1 MVHALHNRVEHETKR
16 TDDQTILL
24 KIPIPTISLDVC
36 FMGGANDARKATIWD
51 IADSSSVSITGTQ
64 ASPEAGKSSELIKKA
79 AFKSIEN
86 LRHTRVRVK
95 SDPEPAVVGILR
107 YFKGRRSHE
116 TWILHSPEGSHQSNG
131 IVETCSV
138 RLKGMTRPS
147 CRTLQRV
154 VTG

>member
-64 ASPEAGKSSELIKKA
+64 ASPEAGKSSELSRK
-79 AFKSIEN
+79 
-86 LRHTRVRVK
+86 
-95 SDPEPAVVGILR
+95 
-107 YFKGRRSHE
+107 
-116 TWILHSPEGSHQSNG
+116 LHSRASKTFATPECGSNLIQNQ
-131 IVETCSV
+131 
-138 RLKGMTRPS
+138 RLLESFDTSKKDEAMKRGSSTVQKD
-147 CRTLQRV
+147 RTNQTESSKRAV
-154 VTG
+154 